1 MKNKIE
7 LKKMCITSC
16 IVIIIFLITFS
27 ILIYK
32 QYKTYTYNFN
42 QKIAGIIDNVLEKY
56 PDIEKREIVEILNS
70 SDKTNNEILR
80 EYGIELDKD
89 SVILENNTDFQK
101 FIIIDVSTLIVF
113 ILILSIIVF
122 KYNHSES
129 KKINE
134 ITKYIEEI
142 NRGNYKLNI
151 EENTE
156 DELSILKNE
165 LYKIT
170 IKLKEV
176 AENSQK
182 DKTTLKDSLS
192 DISHQIKTPIT
203 SILIML
209 DNILS
214 DENMPEDIKKDFIK
228 DIKREIVNIKFLV
241 ESILKLSKIDSNSI
255 KFIKKEVFIKDII
268 NDFTEK
274 SIKCITVDF
283 QRVWQISCTEEMRKL
298 LEKAKVE
305 FEKAG
310 FRSRFWAYRPFR
322 YKCCYADSINHY
334 VVNYDGRIFKCTA
347 RDYGEELTLGHLLKS
362 GEIDWNDGILSK
374 MFVKATFENER
385 CENCRVLPLCMGP
398 CIQKNYDALI
408 NCKQLTCV
416 YDNVEYSLSSFVIE
430 MAKQR
435 NLI

>member
-7 LKKMCITSC
+7 LKKMCLTSC

-42 QKIAGIIDNVLEKY
+42 QKIVGIIDNVLEKY

-101 FIIIDVSTLIVF
+101 FIIIDISTLILF
-113 ILILSIIVF
+113 ILILSIIFF

-170 IKLKEV
+170 IMLKEV

-228 DIKREIVNIKFLV
+228 DIKREIINIKFLV

-268 NDFTEK
+268 NEAVKNVSMLSELKNIEIIVSGDDSIKTICDLKWQVEAITNILKNCIEHSYENRKIYINYNQNNMYTELKIEDNGTGIDAKDLPHIFERFYKGKNSSSDSVGIGLALSK
-274 SIKCITVDF
+274 SIIESNNGYIQVD
-283 QRVWQISCTEEMRKL
+283 S
-298 LEKAKVE
+298 
-305 FEKAG
+305 
-310 FRSRFWAYRPFR
+310 
-322 YKCCYADSINHY
+322 
-334 VVNYDGRIFKCTA
+334 
-347 RDYGEELTLGHLLKS
+347 ELNKGTTFIIKYLK
-362 GEIDWNDGILSK
+362 
-374 MFVKATFENER
+374 
-385 CENCRVLPLCMGP
+385 
-398 CIQKNYDALI
+398 
-408 NCKQLTCV
+408 
-416 YDNVEYSLSSFVIE
+416 
-430 MAKQR
+430 
-435 NLI
+435 

>member
-32 QYKTYTYNFN
+32 QYKTYIYNFN

-70 SDKTNNEILR
+70 SDKTNNEILM

-101 FIIIDVSTLIVF
+101 FIIIDINTLILF
-113 ILILSIIVF
+113 ILILSIIFF

-170 IKLKEV
+170 IMLKEV

-209 DNILS
+209 DNILN

-228 DIKREIVNIKFLV
+228 DIKREIINIKFLV

-268 NDFTEK
+268 NEAVKNVSMLSELKNIEIIVSGDDSIKTICDLKWQVEAITNILKNCIEHSYENRKIYINYNQNNMYTELKIEDNGTGIDAKDLPHIFERFYKGKNSSSDSVGIGLALSK
-274 SIKCITVDF
+274 SIIESNNGYIQVD
-283 QRVWQISCTEEMRKL
+283 SKL
-298 LEKAKVE
+298 NKGTTFIIK
-305 FEKAG
+305 
-310 FRSRFWAYRPFR
+310 Y
-322 YKCCYADSINHY
+322 
-334 VVNYDGRIFKCTA
+334 
-347 RDYGEELTLGHLLKS
+347 LK
-362 GEIDWNDGILSK
+362 
-374 MFVKATFENER
+374 
-385 CENCRVLPLCMGP
+385 
-398 CIQKNYDALI
+398 
-408 NCKQLTCV
+408 
-416 YDNVEYSLSSFVIE
+416 
-430 MAKQR
+430 
-435 NLI
+435 

>member
-170 IKLKEV
+170 IMLKEV

-228 DIKREIVNIKFLV
+228 DIKREIINIKFLV

-268 NDFTEK
+268 NESVKNVSMLSELKNIEIIVSGDDSIKTICDLKWQVEAITNILKNCIEHSYENKKIYINYNQNNMYTELKIEDNGTGIDAKDLPHIFERFYKGKNSSSDSVGIGLALSK
-274 SIKCITVDF
+274 SIIESNNGYIQVD
-283 QRVWQISCTEEMRKL
+283 S
-298 LEKAKVE
+298 
-305 FEKAG
+305 
-310 FRSRFWAYRPFR
+310 
-322 YKCCYADSINHY
+322 
-334 VVNYDGRIFKCTA
+334 
-347 RDYGEELTLGHLLKS
+347 ELNKGTTFIIKYLK
-362 GEIDWNDGILSK
+362 
-374 MFVKATFENER
+374 
-385 CENCRVLPLCMGP
+385 
-398 CIQKNYDALI
+398 
-408 NCKQLTCV
+408 
-416 YDNVEYSLSSFVIE
+416 
-430 MAKQR
+430 
-435 NLI
+435 

>member
-42 QKIAGIIDNVLEKY
+42 QKIVGIIDNVLEKY

-101 FIIIDVSTLIVF
+101 FIIIDISTLILF
-113 ILILSIIVF
+113 ILILSIIFF

-228 DIKREIVNIKFLV
+228 DIKREIINIKFLV

-268 NDFTEK
+268 NEAVKNVSMLSELKNIEIIVSGDDSIKTICDLKWQVEAITNILKNCIEHSYENRKIYINYNQNNMYTELKIEDNGTGIDAKDLPHIFERFYKGKNSSSDSVGIGLALSK
-274 SIKCITVDF
+274 SIIESNNGYIQVD
-283 QRVWQISCTEEMRKL
+283 SKL
-298 LEKAKVE
+298 NKGTTFIIK
-305 FEKAG
+305 
-310 FRSRFWAYRPFR
+310 Y
-322 YKCCYADSINHY
+322 
-334 VVNYDGRIFKCTA
+334 
-347 RDYGEELTLGHLLKS
+347 LK
-362 GEIDWNDGILSK
+362 
-374 MFVKATFENER
+374 
-385 CENCRVLPLCMGP
+385 
-398 CIQKNYDALI
+398 
-408 NCKQLTCV
+408 
-416 YDNVEYSLSSFVIE
+416 
-430 MAKQR
+430 
-435 NLI
+435 

>member
-170 IKLKEV
+170 IMLKEV

-228 DIKREIVNIKFLV
+228 DIKREIINIKFLV

-268 NDFTEK
+268 NEAVKNVSMLSELKNIEIIVLGDDSIKTICDLKWQVEAITNILKNCIEHSYENRKIYINYNQNNMYTELKIEDNGTGIDAKDLPHIFERFYKGKNSSSDSVGIGLALSK
-274 SIKCITVDF
+274 SIIESNNGYIQVD
-283 QRVWQISCTEEMRKL
+283 SKL
-298 LEKAKVE
+298 NKGTTFIIK
-305 FEKAG
+305 
-310 FRSRFWAYRPFR
+310 Y
-322 YKCCYADSINHY
+322 
-334 VVNYDGRIFKCTA
+334 
-347 RDYGEELTLGHLLKS
+347 LK
-362 GEIDWNDGILSK
+362 
-374 MFVKATFENER
+374 
-385 CENCRVLPLCMGP
+385 
-398 CIQKNYDALI
+398 
-408 NCKQLTCV
+408 
-416 YDNVEYSLSSFVIE
+416 
-430 MAKQR
+430 
-435 NLI
+435 

>member
-16 IVIIIFLITFS
+16 VVIIIFLITFS

-268 NDFTEK
+268 NEAVKNVSRLSELKNIEIIVLGDDSIKTICDLKWQVEAITNILKNCIEHSYENRKIYINYNQNNMYTELKIEDNGTGIDAKDLPHIFERFYKGKNSSSDSVGIGLALSK
-274 SIKCITVDF
+274 SIIESNNGYIQVD
-283 QRVWQISCTEEMRKL
+283 SKL
-298 LEKAKVE
+298 NKGTTFIIK
-305 FEKAG
+305 
-310 FRSRFWAYRPFR
+310 Y
-322 YKCCYADSINHY
+322 
-334 VVNYDGRIFKCTA
+334 
-347 RDYGEELTLGHLLKS
+347 LK
-362 GEIDWNDGILSK
+362 
-374 MFVKATFENER
+374 
-385 CENCRVLPLCMGP
+385 
-398 CIQKNYDALI
+398 
-408 NCKQLTCV
+408 
-416 YDNVEYSLSSFVIE
+416 
-430 MAKQR
+430 
-435 NLI
+435 

>member
-16 IVIIIFLITFS
+16 IVVIIFLIIFS

-32 QYKTYTYNFN
+32 QYKTYTYNYN

-101 FIIIDVSTLIVF
+101 FIIIDINTLIVF

-170 IKLKEV
+170 IMLKEV

-268 NDFTEK
+268 NEAVKNVSMLSELKNIEIIVSGDDSIKTICDLKWQVEAITNILKNCIEHSYENKKIYINYNQNNMYTELKIEDNGTGIDAKDLPHIFERFYKGKNSSSDSVGIGLALSK
-274 SIKCITVDF
+274 SIIESNNGYIQVD
-283 QRVWQISCTEEMRKL
+283 S
-298 LEKAKVE
+298 
-305 FEKAG
+305 
-310 FRSRFWAYRPFR
+310 
-322 YKCCYADSINHY
+322 
-334 VVNYDGRIFKCTA
+334 
-347 RDYGEELTLGHLLKS
+347 ELNKGTTFIIKYLK
-362 GEIDWNDGILSK
+362 
-374 MFVKATFENER
+374 
-385 CENCRVLPLCMGP
+385 
-398 CIQKNYDALI
+398 
-408 NCKQLTCV
+408 
-416 YDNVEYSLSSFVIE
+416 
-430 MAKQR
+430 
-435 NLI
+435 

>member
-16 IVIIIFLITFS
+16 VVIIIFLITFS

-70 SDKTNNEILR
+70 SDKTNNEILK

-101 FIIIDVSTLIVF
+101 FIIIDISTLILS
-113 ILILSIIVF
+113 ILILSIIFF

-170 IKLKEV
+170 IMLKEV

-228 DIKREIVNIKFLV
+228 DIKREIINIKFLV

-268 NDFTEK
+268 NEAVKNVSMLSELKNIEIIVSGDDSIKTICDLKWQVEAITNILKNCIEHSYENRKIYINYNQNNMYTELKMEDNGTGIDAKDLPHIFERFYKGKNSSSDSVGIGLALSK
-274 SIKCITVDF
+274 SIIESNNGYIQVD
-283 QRVWQISCTEEMRKL
+283 SELNKGT
-298 LEKAKVE
+298 
-305 FEKAG
+305 
-310 FRSRFWAYRPFR
+310 
-322 YKCCYADSINHY
+322 
-334 VVNYDGRIFKCTA
+334 IFIIK
-347 RDYGEELTLGHLLKS
+347 YLK
-362 GEIDWNDGILSK
+362 
-374 MFVKATFENER
+374 
-385 CENCRVLPLCMGP
+385 
-398 CIQKNYDALI
+398 
-408 NCKQLTCV
+408 
-416 YDNVEYSLSSFVIE
+416 
-430 MAKQR
+430 
-435 NLI
+435 

>member
-16 IVIIIFLITFS
+16 IVVIIFLIIFS

-70 SDKTNNEILR
+70 SDGTNNEILM

-89 SVILENNTDFQK
+89 SVILENYTDFQK
-101 FIIIDVSTLIVF
+101 FIIIDINTLIVF
-113 ILILSIIVF
+113 ILILSIIFF
-122 KYNHSES
+122 KYNQSES

-142 NRGNYKLNI
+142 NRGNYRLNI

-170 IKLKEV
+170 VMLKGV

-268 NDFTEK
+268 NEAVKNVSMLSELKNIKIIVSGDDSIKTICDLKWQVEAITNILKNCIEHSYENKKIYINYNQNNMYTELKIEDNGTGIDAKDLPHIFERFYKGKNSSSDSVGIGLALSK
-274 SIKCITVDF
+274 SIIESNNGYIQVD
-283 QRVWQISCTEEMRKL
+283 SELNKGT
-298 LEKAKVE
+298 
-305 FEKAG
+305 
-310 FRSRFWAYRPFR
+310 
-322 YKCCYADSINHY
+322 
-334 VVNYDGRIFKCTA
+334 IFIIK
-347 RDYGEELTLGHLLKS
+347 YLK
-362 GEIDWNDGILSK
+362 
-374 MFVKATFENER
+374 
-385 CENCRVLPLCMGP
+385 
-398 CIQKNYDALI
+398 
-408 NCKQLTCV
+408 
-416 YDNVEYSLSSFVIE
+416 
-430 MAKQR
+430 
-435 NLI
+435 

>member
-16 IVIIIFLITFS
+16 IVVIIFLIIFS

-70 SDKTNNEILR
+70 SDGTNNEILM

-89 SVILENNTDFQK
+89 SVILENYTDFQK
-101 FIIIDVSTLIVF
+101 FIIIDINTLIVF
-113 ILILSIIVF
+113 ILILSIIFF
-122 KYNHSES
+122 KYNQSES

-142 NRGNYKLNI
+142 NRGNYRLNI

-170 IKLKEV
+170 VMLKEV

-255 KFIKKEVFIKDII
+255 KFIKKEVLIKDII
-268 NDFTEK
+268 NEAVKNVSMLSELKNIEIIVSGDDSIKTICDLKWQVEAITNILKNCIEHSYENRKIYINYNQNNMYTELKIEDNGTGIDAKDLPHIFERFYKGKNSSSDSVGIGLALSK
-274 SIKCITVDF
+274 SIIESNNGYIQVD
-283 QRVWQISCTEEMRKL
+283 SKL
-298 LEKAKVE
+298 NKGTTFIIK
-305 FEKAG
+305 
-310 FRSRFWAYRPFR
+310 Y
-322 YKCCYADSINHY
+322 
-334 VVNYDGRIFKCTA
+334 
-347 RDYGEELTLGHLLKS
+347 LK
-362 GEIDWNDGILSK
+362 
-374 MFVKATFENER
+374 
-385 CENCRVLPLCMGP
+385 
-398 CIQKNYDALI
+398 
-408 NCKQLTCV
+408 
-416 YDNVEYSLSSFVIE
+416 
-430 MAKQR
+430 
-435 NLI
+435 

>member
-16 IVIIIFLITFS
+16 IVAIIFLIIFS

-42 QKIAGIIDNVLEKY
+42 QKIAGIVDNVLEKY
-56 PDIEKREIVEILNS
+56 PDIEKREIVEILNN
-70 SDKTNNEILR
+70 SDRTNNEILR

-89 SVILENNTDFQK
+89 SVILENDIDFQK
-101 FIIIDVSTLIVF
+101 FIIIDISTLIVF
-113 ILILSIIVF
+113 ILILSIIFF
-122 KYNHSES
+122 KYNHSEC

-142 NRGNYKLNI
+142 NRGNYRLNI

-170 IKLKEV
+170 VMLKEV

-214 DENMPEDIKKDFIK
+214 DENMQEDIKKDFIK
-228 DIKREIVNIKFLV
+228 DIKREIINIKFLV

-268 NDFTEK
+268 DEAVKNVSMLSELKNIEIIVSGDDSIKTICDLKWQVEAITNILKNCIEHSYENRKIYINYNQNNMYTELKIEDNGTGIDVKDLPHIFERFYKGKNSSSDSVGIGLALSK
-274 SIKCITVDF
+274 SIIESNNGYIQVD
-283 QRVWQISCTEEMRKL
+283 S
-298 LEKAKVE
+298 
-305 FEKAG
+305 
-310 FRSRFWAYRPFR
+310 
-322 YKCCYADSINHY
+322 
-334 VVNYDGRIFKCTA
+334 
-347 RDYGEELTLGHLLKS
+347 ELNKGTTFIIKYLK
-362 GEIDWNDGILSK
+362 
-374 MFVKATFENER
+374 
-385 CENCRVLPLCMGP
+385 
-398 CIQKNYDALI
+398 
-408 NCKQLTCV
+408 
-416 YDNVEYSLSSFVIE
+416 
-430 MAKQR
+430 
-435 NLI
+435 

>member
-42 QKIAGIIDNVLEKY
+42 QKIVGIIDNVLEKY

-70 SDKTNNEILR
+70 SDKTNNEILK

-101 FIIIDVSTLIVF
+101 FIIIDISTLILF
-113 ILILSIIVF
+113 ILILSIIFF

-170 IKLKEV
+170 IMLKEV

-228 DIKREIVNIKFLV
+228 DIKREIINIKFLV

-268 NDFTEK
+268 NEAVKNVSMLSELKNIEIIVSGDDSIKTICDLKWQVEAITNILKNCIEHSYENRKISINYNQNNMYTELKIEDNGTGIDAKDLPHIFERFYKGKNSSSDSVGIGLALSK
-274 SIKCITVDF
+274 SIIESNNGYIQVD
-283 QRVWQISCTEEMRKL
+283 SKL
-298 LEKAKVE
+298 NKGTTFIIK
-305 FEKAG
+305 
-310 FRSRFWAYRPFR
+310 Y
-322 YKCCYADSINHY
+322 
-334 VVNYDGRIFKCTA
+334 
-347 RDYGEELTLGHLLKS
+347 LK
-362 GEIDWNDGILSK
+362 
-374 MFVKATFENER
+374 
-385 CENCRVLPLCMGP
+385 
-398 CIQKNYDALI
+398 
-408 NCKQLTCV
+408 
-416 YDNVEYSLSSFVIE
+416 
-430 MAKQR
+430 
-435 NLI
+435 

>member
-89 SVILENNTDFQK
+89 SVILENNTDFKK
-101 FIIIDVSTLIVF
+101 FIIIDINTLIVF
-113 ILILSIIVF
+113 ILMLSIIFF

-170 IKLKEV
+170 VMLKEV

-214 DENMPEDIKKDFIK
+214 DENMPEDIKKYFIK
-228 DIKREIVNIKFLV
+228 DIKREIINIKFLV

-268 NDFTEK
+268 NEAVKNVSMLSELKNIEIIVSGDDSIKTICDLKWQVEAITNILKNCIEHSYENRKIYINYNQNNMYTELKIEDNGTGIDAKDLPHIFERFYKGKNSSSDSVGIGLALSK
-274 SIKCITVDF
+274 SIIESNNGYIQVD
-283 QRVWQISCTEEMRKL
+283 S
-298 LEKAKVE
+298 
-305 FEKAG
+305 
-310 FRSRFWAYRPFR
+310 
-322 YKCCYADSINHY
+322 
-334 VVNYDGRIFKCTA
+334 
-347 RDYGEELTLGHLLKS
+347 ELNKGTTFIIKYLK
-362 GEIDWNDGILSK
+362 
-374 MFVKATFENER
+374 
-385 CENCRVLPLCMGP
+385 
-398 CIQKNYDALI
+398 
-408 NCKQLTCV
+408 
-416 YDNVEYSLSSFVIE
+416 
-430 MAKQR
+430 
-435 NLI
+435 

>member
-228 DIKREIVNIKFLV
+228 DIKREIINIKFLV

-255 KFIKKEVFIKDII
+255 KFIKKEVLIKDII
-268 NDFTEK
+268 NEAVKNVSMLSELKNIEIIVSGDDSIKTICDLKWQVEAITNILKNCIEHSYENRKIYINYNQNNMYTELKIEDNGTGIDAKDLPHIFERFYKGKNSSSDSVGIGLALSK
-274 SIKCITVDF
+274 SIIESNNGYIQVD
-283 QRVWQISCTEEMRKL
+283 SKL
-298 LEKAKVE
+298 NKGTTFIIK
-305 FEKAG
+305 
-310 FRSRFWAYRPFR
+310 Y
-322 YKCCYADSINHY
+322 
-334 VVNYDGRIFKCTA
+334 
-347 RDYGEELTLGHLLKS
+347 LK
-362 GEIDWNDGILSK
+362 
-374 MFVKATFENER
+374 
-385 CENCRVLPLCMGP
+385 
-398 CIQKNYDALI
+398 
-408 NCKQLTCV
+408 
-416 YDNVEYSLSSFVIE
+416 
-430 MAKQR
+430 
-435 NLI
+435 

>member
-101 FIIIDVSTLIVF
+101 FIIIDISTLIVF
-113 ILILSIIVF
+113 ILILSIIFF

-170 IKLKEV
+170 IMLKEV

-228 DIKREIVNIKFLV
+228 DIKREIINIKFLV

-268 NDFTEK
+268 NEAVKNVSMLSELKNIEIIVLGDDSIKTICDLKWQVEAITNILKNCIEHSYENKKIYINYNQNNMYTELKIEDNGTGIDAKDLPHIFERFYKGKNSSSDSVGIGLALSK
-274 SIKCITVDF
+274 SIIESNNGYIQVD
-283 QRVWQISCTEEMRKL
+283 SKL
-298 LEKAKVE
+298 NKGTTFIIK
-305 FEKAG
+305 
-310 FRSRFWAYRPFR
+310 Y
-322 YKCCYADSINHY
+322 
-334 VVNYDGRIFKCTA
+334 
-347 RDYGEELTLGHLLKS
+347 LK
-362 GEIDWNDGILSK
+362 
-374 MFVKATFENER
+374 
-385 CENCRVLPLCMGP
+385 
-398 CIQKNYDALI
+398 
-408 NCKQLTCV
+408 
-416 YDNVEYSLSSFVIE
+416 
-430 MAKQR
+430 
-435 NLI
+435 

>member
-16 IVIIIFLITFS
+16 VVIIIFLITFS

-170 IKLKEV
+170 IMLKEV

-241 ESILKLSKIDSNSI
+241 ESILELSKIDSNSI
-255 KFIKKEVFIKDII
+255 KFIKKEVLIKDII
-268 NDFTEK
+268 NEAVKNVSMLSELKNIEIIVSGDDSIKTICDLKWQVEAITNILKNCIEHSYENRKIYINYNQNNMYTELKIEDNGTGIDAKDLPHIFERFYKGKNSSSDSVGIGLALSK
-274 SIKCITVDF
+274 SIIESNNGYIQVD
-283 QRVWQISCTEEMRKL
+283 SKL
-298 LEKAKVE
+298 NKGTTFIIK
-305 FEKAG
+305 
-310 FRSRFWAYRPFR
+310 Y
-322 YKCCYADSINHY
+322 
-334 VVNYDGRIFKCTA
+334 
-347 RDYGEELTLGHLLKS
+347 LK
-362 GEIDWNDGILSK
+362 
-374 MFVKATFENER
+374 
-385 CENCRVLPLCMGP
+385 
-398 CIQKNYDALI
+398 
-408 NCKQLTCV
+408 
-416 YDNVEYSLSSFVIE
+416 
-430 MAKQR
+430 
-435 NLI
+435 

>member
-170 IKLKEV
+170 IMLKEV

-268 NDFTEK
+268 NEAVKNVSMLSELKNIKIIVSGDDSIKTICDLKWQVEAITNILKNCIEHSYENKKIYINYNQNNMYTELKIEDNGTGIDAKDLPHIFERFYKGKNSSSDSVGIGLALSK
-274 SIKCITVDF
+274 SIIESNNGYIQVD
-283 QRVWQISCTEEMRKL
+283 S
-298 LEKAKVE
+298 
-305 FEKAG
+305 
-310 FRSRFWAYRPFR
+310 
-322 YKCCYADSINHY
+322 
-334 VVNYDGRIFKCTA
+334 
-347 RDYGEELTLGHLLKS
+347 ELNKGTTFIIKYLK
-362 GEIDWNDGILSK
+362 
-374 MFVKATFENER
+374 
-385 CENCRVLPLCMGP
+385 
-398 CIQKNYDALI
+398 
-408 NCKQLTCV
+408 
-416 YDNVEYSLSSFVIE
+416 
-430 MAKQR
+430 
-435 NLI
+435 

>member
-16 IVIIIFLITFS
+16 IVVIIFLIIFS

-32 QYKTYTYNFN
+32 QYKTYTYNYN

-101 FIIIDVSTLIVF
+101 FIIIDINTLIVF
-113 ILILSIIVF
+113 ILMLSIIFF

-170 IKLKEV
+170 IMLKEV

-214 DENMPEDIKKDFIK
+214 DENMPEDIKKYFIK
-228 DIKREIVNIKFLV
+228 DIKREIINIKFLV

-268 NDFTEK
+268 NEAVKNVSMLSELKNIEIIVSGDDSIKTICDLKWQVEAITNILKNCIEHSYENRKIYINYNQNNMYTELKIEDNGTGIDAKDLPHIFERFYKGKNSSSDSVGIGLALSK
-274 SIKCITVDF
+274 SIIESNNGYIQVD
-283 QRVWQISCTEEMRKL
+283 SKL
-298 LEKAKVE
+298 NKGTTFIIK
-305 FEKAG
+305 
-310 FRSRFWAYRPFR
+310 Y
-322 YKCCYADSINHY
+322 
-334 VVNYDGRIFKCTA
+334 
-347 RDYGEELTLGHLLKS
+347 LK
-362 GEIDWNDGILSK
+362 
-374 MFVKATFENER
+374 
-385 CENCRVLPLCMGP
+385 
-398 CIQKNYDALI
+398 
-408 NCKQLTCV
+408 
-416 YDNVEYSLSSFVIE
+416 
-430 MAKQR
+430 
-435 NLI
+435 

>member
-42 QKIAGIIDNVLEKY
+42 QKIVGIIDNVLEKY

-101 FIIIDVSTLIVF
+101 FIIIDISTLILF
-113 ILILSIIVF
+113 ILILSIIFF

-134 ITKYIEEI
+134 ITKY
-142 NRGNYKLNI
+142 I

-170 IKLKEV
+170 IMLKEV

-228 DIKREIVNIKFLV
+228 DIKREIINIKFLV

-268 NDFTEK
+268 NEAVKNVSMLSELKNIEIIVSGDDSIKTICDLKWQVEAITNILKNCIEHSYENRKIYINYNQNNMYTELKIEDNGTGIDAKDLPHIFERFYKGKNSSSDSVGIGLALSK
-274 SIKCITVDF
+274 SIIESNNGYIQVD
-283 QRVWQISCTEEMRKL
+283 SKL
-298 LEKAKVE
+298 NKGTTFIIK
-305 FEKAG
+305 
-310 FRSRFWAYRPFR
+310 Y
-322 YKCCYADSINHY
+322 
-334 VVNYDGRIFKCTA
+334 
-347 RDYGEELTLGHLLKS
+347 LK
-362 GEIDWNDGILSK
+362 
-374 MFVKATFENER
+374 
-385 CENCRVLPLCMGP
+385 
-398 CIQKNYDALI
+398 
-408 NCKQLTCV
+408 
-416 YDNVEYSLSSFVIE
+416 
-430 MAKQR
+430 
-435 NLI
+435 

>member
-241 ESILKLSKIDSNSI
+241 ESILKLSKIYSNSI

-268 NDFTEK
+268 NEAVKNVSMLSELKNIEIIVLGDDSIKTICDLKWQVEAITNILKNCIEHSYENRKIYINYNQNNMYTELKIEDNGTGIDAKDLPHIFERFYKGKNSSSDSVGIGLALSK
-274 SIKCITVDF
+274 SIIESNNGYIQVD
-283 QRVWQISCTEEMRKL
+283 SELNKGT
-298 LEKAKVE
+298 
-305 FEKAG
+305 
-310 FRSRFWAYRPFR
+310 
-322 YKCCYADSINHY
+322 
-334 VVNYDGRIFKCTA
+334 IFIIK
-347 RDYGEELTLGHLLKS
+347 YLK
-362 GEIDWNDGILSK
+362 
-374 MFVKATFENER
+374 
-385 CENCRVLPLCMGP
+385 
-398 CIQKNYDALI
+398 
-408 NCKQLTCV
+408 
-416 YDNVEYSLSSFVIE
+416 
-430 MAKQR
+430 
-435 NLI
+435 

>member
-42 QKIAGIIDNVLEKY
+42 QKIAGIIDDVLEKY

-80 EYGIELDKD
+80 EYAIELDKD

-101 FIIIDVSTLIVF
+101 FIIIDINTLILF
-113 ILILSIIVF
+113 ILILSIIFF

-170 IKLKEV
+170 IMLKEV

-228 DIKREIVNIKFLV
+228 DIKREIINIKFLV

-268 NDFTEK
+268 NEAVKNVSMLSELKNIEIIVSGDDSIKTICDLKWQVEAITNILKNCIEHSYENRKIYINYNQNNMYTELKIEDNGTGIDAKDLPHIFERFYKGKNSSSDSVGIGLALSK
-274 SIKCITVDF
+274 SIIESNNGYIQVD
-283 QRVWQISCTEEMRKL
+283 SKL
-298 LEKAKVE
+298 NKGTTFIIK
-305 FEKAG
+305 
-310 FRSRFWAYRPFR
+310 Y
-322 YKCCYADSINHY
+322 
-334 VVNYDGRIFKCTA
+334 
-347 RDYGEELTLGHLLKS
+347 LK
-362 GEIDWNDGILSK
+362 
-374 MFVKATFENER
+374 
-385 CENCRVLPLCMGP
+385 
-398 CIQKNYDALI
+398 
-408 NCKQLTCV
+408 
-416 YDNVEYSLSSFVIE
+416 
-430 MAKQR
+430 
-435 NLI
+435 

>member
-209 DNILS
+209 GNILS

-268 NDFTEK
+268 NEAVKNVSMLSELKNIEIIVLGDDSIKTICDLKWQVEAITNILKNCIEHSYENKKIYINYNQNNMYTELKIEDNGTGIDAKDLPHIFERFYKGKNSSSDSVGIGLALSK
-274 SIKCITVDF
+274 SIIESNNGYIQVD
-283 QRVWQISCTEEMRKL
+283 SKL
-298 LEKAKVE
+298 NKGTTFIIK
-305 FEKAG
+305 
-310 FRSRFWAYRPFR
+310 Y
-322 YKCCYADSINHY
+322 
-334 VVNYDGRIFKCTA
+334 
-347 RDYGEELTLGHLLKS
+347 LK
-362 GEIDWNDGILSK
+362 
-374 MFVKATFENER
+374 
-385 CENCRVLPLCMGP
+385 
-398 CIQKNYDALI
+398 
-408 NCKQLTCV
+408 
-416 YDNVEYSLSSFVIE
+416 
-430 MAKQR
+430 
-435 NLI
+435 

>member
-1 MKNKIE
+1 M
-7 LKKMCITSC
+7 
-16 IVIIIFLITFS
+16 F
-27 ILIYK
+27 Y
-32 QYKTYTYNFN
+32 QYTVYTDNFN

-170 IKLKEV
+170 IMLKEV

-255 KFIKKEVFIKDII
+255 KFIKKEVLIKDII
-268 NDFTEK
+268 NEAVKNVSMLSELKNIIVSGDDSIKTICDLKWQVEAITNILKNCIEHSYENRKIYINYNQNNMYTELKIEDNGTGIDAKDLPHIFERFYKGKNSSSDSVGIGLALSK
-274 SIKCITVDF
+274 SIIESNNGYIQVD
-283 QRVWQISCTEEMRKL
+283 S
-298 LEKAKVE
+298 
-305 FEKAG
+305 
-310 FRSRFWAYRPFR
+310 
-322 YKCCYADSINHY
+322 
-334 VVNYDGRIFKCTA
+334 
-347 RDYGEELTLGHLLKS
+347 ELNKGTTFIIKYLK
-362 GEIDWNDGILSK
+362 
-374 MFVKATFENER
+374 
-385 CENCRVLPLCMGP
+385 
-398 CIQKNYDALI
+398 
-408 NCKQLTCV
+408 
-416 YDNVEYSLSSFVIE
+416 
-430 MAKQR
+430 
-435 NLI
+435 

>member
-1 MKNKIE
+1 M
-7 LKKMCITSC
+7 
-16 IVIIIFLITFS
+16 
-27 ILIYK
+27 
-32 QYKTYTYNFN
+32 
-42 QKIAGIIDNVLEKY
+42 
-56 PDIEKREIVEILNS
+56 
-70 SDKTNNEILR
+70 
-80 EYGIELDKD
+80 
-89 SVILENNTDFQK
+89 
-101 FIIIDVSTLIVF
+101 IVF

-228 DIKREIVNIKFLV
+228 DIKREIINIKFLV

-268 NDFTEK
+268 NEAVKNVSMLSELKNIEIIVSGDDSIKTICDLKWQVEAITNILKNCIEHSYENRKIYINYNQNNMYTELKIEDNGTGIDAKDLPHIFERFYKGKNSSSDSVGIGLALSK
-274 SIKCITVDF
+274 SIIESNNGYIQVD
-283 QRVWQISCTEEMRKL
+283 SKL
-298 LEKAKVE
+298 NKGTTFIIK
-305 FEKAG
+305 
-310 FRSRFWAYRPFR
+310 Y
-322 YKCCYADSINHY
+322 
-334 VVNYDGRIFKCTA
+334 
-347 RDYGEELTLGHLLKS
+347 LK
-362 GEIDWNDGILSK
+362 
-374 MFVKATFENER
+374 
-385 CENCRVLPLCMGP
+385 
-398 CIQKNYDALI
+398 
-408 NCKQLTCV
+408 
-416 YDNVEYSLSSFVIE
+416 
-430 MAKQR
+430 
-435 NLI
+435 

>member
-101 FIIIDVSTLIVF
+101 FIIIDISTLIVF
-113 ILILSIIVF
+113 ILILSIIFF

-170 IKLKEV
+170 IMLKEV

-182 DKTTLKDSLS
+182 DKTTLKDSLL

-228 DIKREIVNIKFLV
+228 DIKREIINIKFLV

-268 NDFTEK
+268 NEAVKNVSMLSELKNIEIIVSGDDSIKTICDLKWQVEAITNILKNCIEHSYENRKIYINYNQNNMYTELKIEDNGTGIDAKDLPHIFERFYKGKNSSSDSVGIGLALSK
-274 SIKCITVDF
+274 SIIESNNGYIQVD
-283 QRVWQISCTEEMRKL
+283 SKL
-298 LEKAKVE
+298 NKGTTFIIK
-305 FEKAG
+305 
-310 FRSRFWAYRPFR
+310 Y
-322 YKCCYADSINHY
+322 
-334 VVNYDGRIFKCTA
+334 
-347 RDYGEELTLGHLLKS
+347 LK
-362 GEIDWNDGILSK
+362 
-374 MFVKATFENER
+374 
-385 CENCRVLPLCMGP
+385 
-398 CIQKNYDALI
+398 
-408 NCKQLTCV
+408 
-416 YDNVEYSLSSFVIE
+416 
-430 MAKQR
+430 
-435 NLI
+435 

>member
-228 DIKREIVNIKFLV
+228 DIKREIINIKFLV

-268 NDFTEK
+268 NEAVKNVSMLSELKNIEIIVSGDDSIKTICDLKWQVEAITNILKNCIEHSYENKKIYINYNQNNMYTELKIEDNGTGIDAKDLPHIFERFYKGKNSSSDSVGIGLALSK
-274 SIKCITVDF
+274 SIIESNNGYIQVD
-283 QRVWQISCTEEMRKL
+283 S
-298 LEKAKVE
+298 
-305 FEKAG
+305 
-310 FRSRFWAYRPFR
+310 
-322 YKCCYADSINHY
+322 
-334 VVNYDGRIFKCTA
+334 
-347 RDYGEELTLGHLLKS
+347 ELNKGTTFIIKYLK
-362 GEIDWNDGILSK
+362 
-374 MFVKATFENER
+374 
-385 CENCRVLPLCMGP
+385 
-398 CIQKNYDALI
+398 
-408 NCKQLTCV
+408 
-416 YDNVEYSLSSFVIE
+416 
-430 MAKQR
+430 
-435 NLI
+435 

>member
-170 IKLKEV
+170 IMLKEV

-228 DIKREIVNIKFLV
+228 DIKREIINIKFLV

-255 KFIKKEVFIKDII
+255 KFIKKEVLIKDII
-268 NDFTEK
+268 NEAVKNVSMLSELKNIEIIVSGDDSIKTICDLKWQVEAITNILKNCIEHSYENRKIYINYNQNNMYTELKIEDNGTGIDAKDLPHIFERFYKGKNSSSDSVGIGLALSK
-274 SIKCITVDF
+274 SIIESNNGYIQVD
-283 QRVWQISCTEEMRKL
+283 SKL
-298 LEKAKVE
+298 NKGTTFIIK
-305 FEKAG
+305 
-310 FRSRFWAYRPFR
+310 Y
-322 YKCCYADSINHY
+322 
-334 VVNYDGRIFKCTA
+334 
-347 RDYGEELTLGHLLKS
+347 LK
-362 GEIDWNDGILSK
+362 
-374 MFVKATFENER
+374 
-385 CENCRVLPLCMGP
+385 
-398 CIQKNYDALI
+398 
-408 NCKQLTCV
+408 
-416 YDNVEYSLSSFVIE
+416 
-430 MAKQR
+430 
-435 NLI
+435 

>member
-101 FIIIDVSTLIVF
+101 FIIIDISTLILF
-113 ILILSIIVF
+113 ILILSIIFF

-156 DELSILKNE
+156 DEWSILKNE

-170 IKLKEV
+170 IMLKEV

-228 DIKREIVNIKFLV
+228 DIKREIINIKFLV

-268 NDFTEK
+268 NEAVKNVSMLSELKNIEIIVSGDDSIKTICDLKWQVEAITNILKNCIEHSYENRKIYINYNQNNMYTELKIEDNGTGIDAKDLPHIFERFYKGKNSSSDSVGIGLALSK
-274 SIKCITVDF
+274 SIIESNNGYIQVD
-283 QRVWQISCTEEMRKL
+283 SKL
-298 LEKAKVE
+298 NKGTTFIIK
-305 FEKAG
+305 
-310 FRSRFWAYRPFR
+310 Y
-322 YKCCYADSINHY
+322 
-334 VVNYDGRIFKCTA
+334 
-347 RDYGEELTLGHLLKS
+347 LK
-362 GEIDWNDGILSK
+362 
-374 MFVKATFENER
+374 
-385 CENCRVLPLCMGP
+385 
-398 CIQKNYDALI
+398 
-408 NCKQLTCV
+408 
-416 YDNVEYSLSSFVIE
+416 
-430 MAKQR
+430 
-435 NLI
+435 

>member
-42 QKIAGIIDNVLEKY
+42 QKIVGIIDNVLEKY

-101 FIIIDVSTLIVF
+101 FIIIDISTLILF
-113 ILILSIIVF
+113 ILILSIIFF

-170 IKLKEV
+170 IMLKEV

-268 NDFTEK
+268 NEAVKNVSMLSELKNIEIIVLGDDSIKTICDLKWQVEAITNILKNCIEHSYENKKIYINYNQNNMYTELKIEDNGTGIDAKDLPHIFERFYKGKNSSSDSVGIGLALSK
-274 SIKCITVDF
+274 SIIESNNGYIQVD
-283 QRVWQISCTEEMRKL
+283 SKL
-298 LEKAKVE
+298 NKGTTFIIK
-305 FEKAG
+305 
-310 FRSRFWAYRPFR
+310 Y
-322 YKCCYADSINHY
+322 
-334 VVNYDGRIFKCTA
+334 
-347 RDYGEELTLGHLLKS
+347 LK
-362 GEIDWNDGILSK
+362 
-374 MFVKATFENER
+374 
-385 CENCRVLPLCMGP
+385 
-398 CIQKNYDALI
+398 
-408 NCKQLTCV
+408 
-416 YDNVEYSLSSFVIE
+416 
-430 MAKQR
+430 
-435 NLI
+435 

>member
-16 IVIIIFLITFS
+16 IVVIIFLIIFS

-70 SDKTNNEILR
+70 SDGTNNEILM

-89 SVILENNTDFQK
+89 SVILENYTDFQK
-101 FIIIDVSTLIVF
+101 FIIIDINTLIVF

-142 NRGNYKLNI
+142 NRGNYRLNI

-170 IKLKEV
+170 VMLKEV

-268 NDFTEK
+268 NEAVKNVSMLSELKNIKIIVSGDDSIKTICDLKWQVEAITNILKNCIEHSYENKKIYINYNQNNMYTELKIEDNGTGIDAKDLPHIFERFYKGKNSSSDSVGIGLALSK
-274 SIKCITVDF
+274 SIIESNNGYIQVD
-283 QRVWQISCTEEMRKL
+283 SELNKGT
-298 LEKAKVE
+298 
-305 FEKAG
+305 
-310 FRSRFWAYRPFR
+310 
-322 YKCCYADSINHY
+322 
-334 VVNYDGRIFKCTA
+334 IFIIK
-347 RDYGEELTLGHLLKS
+347 YLK
-362 GEIDWNDGILSK
+362 
-374 MFVKATFENER
+374 
-385 CENCRVLPLCMGP
+385 
-398 CIQKNYDALI
+398 
-408 NCKQLTCV
+408 
-416 YDNVEYSLSSFVIE
+416 
-430 MAKQR
+430 
-435 NLI
+435 

>member
-16 IVIIIFLITFS
+16 IVVIIFLIIFS

-70 SDKTNNEILR
+70 SDGTNNEILM

-89 SVILENNTDFQK
+89 SVILENYTDFQK
-101 FIIIDVSTLIVF
+101 FIIIDINTLIVF
-113 ILILSIIVF
+113 ILILSIIFF
-122 KYNHSES
+122 KYNQSES

-142 NRGNYKLNI
+142 NRGNYRLNI

-170 IKLKEV
+170 VMLKEV
-176 AENSQK
+176 EENSQK

-268 NDFTEK
+268 NEAVKNVSMLSELKNIKIIVSGDDSIKTICDLKWQVEAITNILKNCIEHSYENKKIYINYNQNNMYTELKIEDNGTGIDAKDLPHIFERFYKGKNSSSDSVGIGLALSK
-274 SIKCITVDF
+274 SIIESNNGYIQVD
-283 QRVWQISCTEEMRKL
+283 SELNKGT
-298 LEKAKVE
+298 
-305 FEKAG
+305 
-310 FRSRFWAYRPFR
+310 
-322 YKCCYADSINHY
+322 
-334 VVNYDGRIFKCTA
+334 IFIIK
-347 RDYGEELTLGHLLKS
+347 YLK
-362 GEIDWNDGILSK
+362 
-374 MFVKATFENER
+374 
-385 CENCRVLPLCMGP
+385 
-398 CIQKNYDALI
+398 
-408 NCKQLTCV
+408 
-416 YDNVEYSLSSFVIE
+416 
-430 MAKQR
+430 
-435 NLI
+435 

>member
-42 QKIAGIIDNVLEKY
+42 QKIAGIIDDVLEKY

-80 EYGIELDKD
+80 EYAIELDKD

-101 FIIIDVSTLIVF
+101 FIIIDINTLILF
-113 ILILSIIVF
+113 ILILSIIF
-122 KYNHSES
+122 FEYNHSES

-142 NRGNYKLNI
+142 NRGNYKLNK

-170 IKLKEV
+170 IMLKEV

-228 DIKREIVNIKFLV
+228 DIKREIINIKFLV

-268 NDFTEK
+268 NEAVKNVSMLSELKNIEIIVSGDDSIKTICDLKWQVEAITNILKNCIEHSYENRKIYINYNQNNMYTELKIEDNGTGIDAKDLPHIFERFYKGKNSSSDSVGIGLALSK
-274 SIKCITVDF
+274 SIIESNNGYIQVD
-283 QRVWQISCTEEMRKL
+283 SKL
-298 LEKAKVE
+298 NKGTTFIIK
-305 FEKAG
+305 
-310 FRSRFWAYRPFR
+310 Y
-322 YKCCYADSINHY
+322 
-334 VVNYDGRIFKCTA
+334 
-347 RDYGEELTLGHLLKS
+347 LK
-362 GEIDWNDGILSK
+362 
-374 MFVKATFENER
+374 
-385 CENCRVLPLCMGP
+385 
-398 CIQKNYDALI
+398 
-408 NCKQLTCV
+408 
-416 YDNVEYSLSSFVIE
+416 
-430 MAKQR
+430 
-435 NLI
+435 